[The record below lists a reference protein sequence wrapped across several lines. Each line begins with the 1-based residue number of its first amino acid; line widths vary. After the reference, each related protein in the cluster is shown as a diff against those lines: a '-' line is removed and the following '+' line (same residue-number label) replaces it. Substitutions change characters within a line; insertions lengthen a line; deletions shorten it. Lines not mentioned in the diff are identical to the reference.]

1 MSKSLPTRER
11 LGPELAQ
18 AERQLAASDATMRN
32 LIKQHG
38 TLWHER
44 RPDYFSSLC
53 RSIIGQQVSV
63 ASATST
69 MTKFIAETDGK
80 AEVTARLGDA
90 KARRIGLSRQKKSY
104 VIDLATH
111 FIEQPDVFKHLDQL
125 DDEEV
130 IRQLTEIRGIG
141 RWTAQMFLMF
151 SLVRL
156 DVFAPDDIGLQRA
169 MQRQYDFEQSA
180 KPAEYAAFA
189 ERWQP
194 YRTVASWHL
203 WESLGPYAS
212 KSALESTATS

>member
-18 AERQLAASDATMRN
+18 AERQLTAADATMRN

-38 TLWHER
+38 TLWHEP
-44 RPDYFSSLC
+44 RPDYFTALC

-63 ASATST
+63 ASADST
-69 MTKFIAETDGK
+69 MTRFLAETGGK
-80 AEVTARLGDA
+80 PAATANLDEA
-90 KARRIGLSRQKKSY
+90 TSRRIGFSRQKKSY
-104 VIDLATH
+104 VVDLAGH
-111 FIEQPDVFKHLDQL
+111 FVKQPDVFKHLEEL

-130 IRQLTEIRGIG
+130 ITQLTEIRGIG

-169 MQRQYDFEQSA
+169 MQRQYDFDDA
-180 KPAEYAAFA
+180 ATPADYAGFA

-203 WESLGPYAS
+203 WESLGPYAT
-212 KSALESTATS
+212 KSSST